1 MITSKI
7 TSITL
12 EGERIRAYLELSS
25 GVMENNL
32 FSVEATS
39 MNIMEWK
46 QEREDYHNN
55 LQLKVDDLVNALVNT
70 EYTPWDFNTLPL
82 RISMSFRDWTSL
94 ISDYPEM
101 AGLVTV
107 FKETMV
113 DHGMRKY
120 IYLAEL
126 YPEHEAILGEY
137 KSFLKEPITII
148 G

>member
-7 TSITL
+7 TSIVL
-12 EGERIRAYLELSS
+12 EDERIRVFLELSN
-25 GVMENNL
+25 GTLENNL
-32 FSVEATS
+32 FSPESTAMDMVR
-39 MNIMEWK
+39 WK
-46 QEREDYHNN
+46 QNREDYYNN

-101 AGLVTV
+101 AGLVTA

-120 IYLAEL
+120 IYLTEL